1 VSEVQLV
8 SGDITTRVTPE
19 FGKNNAQ
26 LMEYHL
32 VKENQGQE
40 IVRKNLQVVKE
51 IGTTLVSLLNNDDKL
66 NEDS

>member
-1 VSEVQLV
+1 
-8 SGDITTRVTPE
+8 
-19 FGKNNAQ
+19 
-26 LMEYHL
+26 M
-32 VKENQGQE
+32 KENQGQE